1 MDEHVPHESA
11 KDLNWNLVGTAKP
24 IALATD
30 QATLAVLMDIR
41 RELKKLNAVFACP
54 NAQRIP
60 FVLDQIQKNTRKP
73 AKKKRKKKI

>member
-1 MDEHVPHESA
+1 MARHKDGDWKLPEGRLETWEQVNSA
-11 KDLNWNLVGTAKP
+11 
-24 IALATD
+24 I
-30 QATLAVLMDIR
+30 LMDIR
-41 RELKKLNAVFACP
+41 DELKQLNAVFACH